1 MKNGTEPATFAA
13 IDVGSNAMRLKIV
26 GLEPDGAIKSLFQ
39 QRAPVRL
46 GHEVF
51 LTGFL
56 NEDLIQKAVD
66 AFGEFREAI
75 DKWKVRSTRAIAT
88 SATREAI
95 NGDVLVQRVFN
106 HTGIHLE
113 RITGVEEARLV
124 QLAVSRKLNVRDK
137 TVLVIDIGGG
147 SVEFDIIDHGSIVY
161 SNSLRLGAVRMH
173 ETFLRSERVS
183 DIQVLLVRAYMDQLV
198 EATLNAVNEHE
209 IDLTV
214 CTGGNVEDLAA
225 LIGTDSKREAEGI
238 PKDVRFIPLRSLQT
252 MLKELS
258 RLSVSERMKKY
269 GMKPDR
275 ADVVLPA
282 AIVLSEV
289 VSKVLGSHGLYSPD
303 VGLKDGV
310 LVEMIDRFKHSW
322 DSMSEETEIIKA
334 AATLGQKYH
343 LHLGHARQV
352 RYLAELLFDQ
362 LAPLHGLPGEARMLL
377 RVAATLHDVG
387 DFVNLSAHHKH
398 SFYLIRNSE
407 IVGLGSRQLE
417 LIANVARYHR
427 KAFPNAQKHENFRV
441 LSDSEREWV
450 VKLAAILRVAD
461 ALDHEHRSVVDD
473 LKVSI
478 HRRSVTI
485 DLQSMGP
492 CLLERWHLDEKG
504 RLFQETFG
512 RTIALLVNS
521 TPCLDAYV

>member
-1 MKNGTEPATFAA
+1 
-13 IDVGSNAMRLKIV
+13 MRLKIV
-26 GLEPDGAIKSLFQ
+26 GLEPDGSIKSLCQ

-56 NEDLIQKAVD
+56 NEDLIQKAVE

-113 RITGVEEARLV
+113 RITGAEEARLV

-147 SVEFDIIDHGSIVY
+147 SVEFDIIAHGSIVY

-334 AATLGQKYH
+334 ATTLGQKYH
-343 LHLGHARQV
+343 FHLGHAP
-352 RYLAELLFDQ
+352 AG
-362 LAPLHGLPGEARMLL
+362 ALPGGVVVRSTGAAARL
-377 RVAATLHDVG
+377 
-387 DFVNLSAHHKH
+387 
-398 SFYLIRNSE
+398 
-407 IVGLGSRQLE
+407 
-417 LIANVARYHR
+417 
-427 KAFPNAQKHENFRV
+427 
-441 LSDSEREWV
+441 
-450 VKLAAILRVAD
+450 LRVAD

-473 LKVSI
+473 LTVSI

-512 RTIALLVNS
+512 KTIELLVNA
-521 TPCLDAYV
+521 TPRLDAYV